1 VGIAQMIVLD
11 THVLLWWVSNPE
23 QLSKKARST
32 IERTI
37 SEGSIYISSISA
49 WEIAMLV
56 DRKRLAL
63 TMDVKDWITRC
74 EAIPYIKFVPV
85 TNGIAIKAVQL
96 TGDIHNDP
104 ADRIIVATALSM
116 GVALVTMDQK
126 LRNYQ
131 YVKTVW

>member
-1 VGIAQMIVLD
+1 MGIAQMIVLD

-49 WEIAMLV
+49 WEIAMLIE
-56 DRKRLAL
+56 RKRLAL

>member
-1 VGIAQMIVLD
+1 MGNAQMIVLD

>member
-1 VGIAQMIVLD
+1 MGIAQMIVLD

-32 IERTI
+32 IERTL

-56 DRKRLAL
+56 EKKRLAL
-63 TMDVKDWITRC
+63 TMDVKDWISRC

-104 ADRIIVATALSM
+104 ADRIIIATALSI

-131 YVKTVW
+131 HVKTVW

>member
-1 VGIAQMIVLD
+1 MIVLD

-37 SEGSIYISSISA
+37 LEGSIYISSIST

-56 DRKRLAL
+56 ERKRLAL
-63 TMDVKDWITRC
+63 TMDVKDWITKC

-85 TNGIAIKAVQL
+85 TNSIAIKAVQL
-96 TGDIHNDP
+96 AGNIHNDP
-104 ADRIIVATALSM
+104 ADRIIAATAISM

-131 YVKTVW
+131 NVKTLW

>member
-1 VGIAQMIVLD
+1 MGIAQMIVLD

>member
-1 VGIAQMIVLD
+1 MGIAQVIVLD

-56 DRKRLAL
+56 ERKRLAL

-85 TNGIAIKAVQL
+85 TNSIAIKAVQL

-104 ADRIIVATALSM
+104 ADRIITATALSM
-116 GVALVTMDQK
+116 GAILVTMDEK

-131 YVKTVW
+131 HVKTVW

>member
-1 VGIAQMIVLD
+1 VGNAQMIVLD

-49 WEIAMLV
+49 WEIAMLIE
-56 DRKRLAL
+56 RKRLAL

>member
-1 VGIAQMIVLD
+1 MGNAQMIVLD

-49 WEIAMLV
+49 WEIAMLIE
-56 DRKRLAL
+56 RKRLAL

>member
-1 VGIAQMIVLD
+1 MIVLD

-74 EAIPYIKFVPV
+74 ESIPYIKFVPV
-85 TNGIAIKAVQL
+85 TNGIAINAVQL

-104 ADRIIVATALSM
+104 ADRIIIATALSM
-116 GVALVTMDQK
+116 GATLVTMDQK

>member
-1 VGIAQMIVLD
+1 MIVLD

-23 QLSKKARST
+23 KLSKKARST
-32 IERTI
+32 IEKTI

-56 DRKRLAL
+56 ERKRLAL

-96 TGDIHNDP
+96 QGEIHNDP

-116 GVALVTMDQK
+116 GVTLVTMDQK

-131 YVKTVW
+131 CVKTVW

>member
-1 VGIAQMIVLD
+1 MIVLD

-23 QLSKKARST
+23 LLSKKARNT

-37 SEGSIYISSISA
+37 SEGSIYISSIST

-56 DRKRLAL
+56 DKKRLAL

-116 GVALVTMDQK
+116 GVVLVTMDQK
-126 LRNYQ
+126 LRNYP
-131 YVKTVW
+131 YVKTVG

>member
-1 VGIAQMIVLD
+1 MGNAQMIVLD

-49 WEIAMLV
+49 WEVAMLIE
-56 DRKRLAL
+56 RKRLAL

>member
-1 VGIAQMIVLD
+1 MGIAQMIVLD

-56 DRKRLAL
+56 ERKRLAL

-116 GVALVTMDQK
+116 GVTLVTMDQK

>member
-1 VGIAQMIVLD
+1 MGNAQMIVLD

-23 QLSKKARST
+23 LLSKKARST
-32 IERTI
+32 IEKTI
-37 SEGSIYISSISA
+37 SEGSIYISSIST
-49 WEIAMLV
+49 WEIAVLV
-56 DRKRLAL
+56 DKKRLAL

>member
-37 SEGSIYISSISA
+37 SSIST

>member
-1 VGIAQMIVLD
+1 MIVLD
-11 THVLLWWVSNPE
+11 THVLLWWVSNPD
-23 QLSKKARST
+23 QLSRKARST

-37 SEGSIYISSISA
+37 ADGSIYISSISA

-56 DRKRLAL
+56 ERKRLSL

-85 TNGIAIKAVQL
+85 TNSIAIKAVQL

-104 ADRIIVATALSM
+104 ADRIIAATAISM

-131 YVKTVW
+131 NVKTLW

>member
-1 VGIAQMIVLD
+1 MIVLD

-23 QLSKKARST
+23 QLSKKAQSI

-37 SEGSIYISSISA
+37 LEGSIYISSIST

-56 DRKRLAL
+56 ERKRLAL

-85 TNGIAIKAVQL
+85 TKGIAIKAVQL

>member
-1 VGIAQMIVLD
+1 MIVLD

-23 QLSKKARST
+23 QLSKKARSS
-32 IERTI
+32 IESSI
-37 SEGSIYISSISA
+37 SKDSIFISSIST

-104 ADRIIVATALSM
+104 ADRIIIATALSM

>member
-1 VGIAQMIVLD
+1 MIVLD
-11 THVLLWWVSNPE
+11 THVLLWWVSNPD
-23 QLSKKARST
+23 QLSRKARST

-37 SEGSIYISSISA
+37 ADGAIYISSISA

-56 DRKRLAL
+56 ERKRLAL
-63 TMDVKDWITRC
+63 TMDVKDWITKC

-85 TNGIAIKAVQL
+85 TNSIAIKAVQL
-96 TGDIHNDP
+96 AGNIHNDP
-104 ADRIIVATALSM
+104 ADRIIAATAISM

-131 YVKTVW
+131 NVKSLW

>member
-1 VGIAQMIVLD
+1 MIVLD

-23 QLSKKARST
+23 QLSRKARNT

-56 DRKRLAL
+56 ERKRLAL
-63 TMDVKDWITRC
+63 TMDVKDWITSC
-74 EAIPYIKFVPV
+74 EAIPYIKFIPV

>member
-1 VGIAQMIVLD
+1 MGNTYMIVLD
-11 THVLLWWVSNPE
+11 THVLLWWVSNPD
-23 QLSKKARST
+23 QLSRKARST

-37 SEGSIYISSISA
+37 ADGSIYISSISA

-56 DRKRLAL
+56 ERKRLAL

-104 ADRIIVATALSM
+104 ADRIITATTLSM
-116 GVALVTMDQK
+116 GATLVTMDEK

-131 YVKTVW
+131 FVKTIW

>member
-1 VGIAQMIVLD
+1 MIVLD

-23 QLSKKARST
+23 LLSKKARNT

-37 SEGSIYISSISA
+37 SEGSIYISSIST

-56 DRKRLAL
+56 DKKRLAL

-96 TGDIHNDP
+96 PGDIHNDP

-116 GVALVTMDQK
+116 GVVLVTMDQK
-126 LRNYQ
+126 LRNYP